1 MKEIIYDVHDDIE
14 ETIRVMKKIMYD
26 VHDDIEET
34 MSRKRSYMMST
45 MISRRL

>member
-14 ETIRVMKKIMYD
+14 ETIRVMKEIIYD

-34 MSRKRSYMMST
+34 
-45 MISRRL
+45 ISHERDHI